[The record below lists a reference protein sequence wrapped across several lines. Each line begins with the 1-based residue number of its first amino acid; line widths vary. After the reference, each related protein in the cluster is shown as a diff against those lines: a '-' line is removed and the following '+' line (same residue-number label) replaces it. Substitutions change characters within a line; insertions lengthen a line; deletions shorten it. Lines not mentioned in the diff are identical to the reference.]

1 MDTQSA
7 AAIKNSNKARNSIR
21 CNDYGDV
28 IILAMAS
35 QITGASS
42 VCSTVWSG
50 AGEKKTSTLRV
61 TGLCEG

>member
-7 AAIKNSNKARNSIR
+7 AAIKNSNKARKSIR

-50 AGEKKTSTLRV
+50 AGEKNINAQRHWPL
-61 TGLCEG
+61 